1 MSLLRCLMMSLLVVP
16 AVAYTATPESSA
28 PPVAEPAASIP
39 SNSSTSESVETR
51 QAALKQRVM
60 DRWDAL
66 IRKDFA
72 AAYAFTS
79 PEYRKLFSLNN
90 FKGQF
95 GNKTSWQRVEV
106 IKVDFKGDDAA
117 TVGITLHFA
126 YYPPQAVKA
135 LDMKTYVNESWVF
148 VDGQWWYLVQ
158 D

>member
-1 MSLLRCLMMSLLVVP
+1 MGLLVAPV
-16 AVAYTATPESSA
+16 VAYPATPESST
-28 PPVAEPAASIP
+28 PPVEAPAVSTP
-39 SNSSTSESVETR
+39 SSSSTADSVETR

-72 AAYAFTS
+72 AAYAFAS
-79 PEYRKLFSLNN
+79 PGYRKLFSLGA
-90 FKGQF
+90 FKGKF
-95 GNKTSWQRVEV
+95 GSKASWRRVEV
-106 IKVDFKGDDAA
+106 VKVDFKGDDAA

-126 YYPPQAVKA
+126 HYPPQADKA